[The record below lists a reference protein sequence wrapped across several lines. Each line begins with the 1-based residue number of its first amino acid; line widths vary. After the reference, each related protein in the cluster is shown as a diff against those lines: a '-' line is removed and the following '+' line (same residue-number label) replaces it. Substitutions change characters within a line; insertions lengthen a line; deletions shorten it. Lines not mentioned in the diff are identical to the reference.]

1 MNKMKTLYNM
11 QNDDDTTADEEDD
24 DIDNCDNGKGFDLTD
39 GKRATVTARP
49 TKRKRAKKIQ
59 YKSSEFVNDT
69 SDSSDDDL
77 PNNGNVS
84 MQKRVPPLARKTIKM
99 DKGDDVCSAKRRKNS
114 SSSSGSG
121 SNSNDSSDDNGK
133 TNRNKVSSTK
143 RRKNNTAT
151 TSSSSSSSGS
161 GSSSEGSTSSTDN
174 SDDEVN
180 KNDDKKNDDNGD
192 SSGES
197 DSKPKSTMMIQ
208 QESKTQQLPKITD
221 DRIIKVRTLQ
231 ESTRHNVIDNT
242 RIVRIGDKN
251 FKETNIDNE
260 ENFEN
265 FLNNTNIGT
274 IGNAVVRD
282 QGDDD
287 DDDVNNDPDYQVY
300 KENGHSLQADDVEP
314 VTMKTRNKC
323 ITARDM
329 EFSTYGELHNYMTR
343 NHYLNVCCIVD
354 EDKADIDVSKTQVA
368 PCTDA
373 ENAKRAKFEASLKR
387 NLKPYKLFS
396 DNNQKIRKYIDT
408 SAQPTMRVSDYE
420 KIVDASIE
428 DYVPL
433 YSILS
438 DFEKN
443 HKMELKIV
451 PSRLG
456 ALLKDISN
464 CPERL
469 PQETMT
475 LVNFKT
481 ELRHYKLMYGFIPAR
496 YSIAM
501 DIFIMNM
508 IKARTNEPYD
518 LFEGE
523 IELMA
528 MALWRTTANDLKI
541 YNERCGREPK
551 KTVLRYL
558 YLRILDTLRNVRDT
572 KFQHFTNTEK
582 DVYVSA
588 CRFLKMFKRY
598 AIFDNKNKIQAMV
611 LVIVKEL
618 LLLVYSWLTQEEMNL
633 WAGLFS
639 NFKIHHVLFPH
650 TYNYLIQHRP
660 NIFTWF
666 GQIYGIYTDTL
677 DSHVLRSAWR
687 YDPLKAKNGGDDL
700 TVFTKKDV
708 RVMFYKIF
716 PKDKDVPLA
725 LLIKIDN
732 FFMIFVHYFVHYLKT
747 TGMVE
752 QRSIGLKHIIC
763 FLQIF
768 HPNVWPRY
776 GNPLLDVRVRST
788 IKKEF
793 ANCIKTERDRMGD
806 FVNEPFVIESE
817 VIDTLLLFAFN
828 VLSWVL
834 GPILISTQHVAS
846 PHTYALLFIRAIEI
860 FERDY
865 LGNTDN
871 FPFPYNFPK
880 WLTNGHADDDYTEE
894 NAENFDTYENGVLMF
909 PDMDVYDSCSDD
921 DEAGYYRDGKIRR
934 LAGEN
939 RNVVDL
945 GIPDNEDSDFNDS
958 DSECE
963 VYDTTDD
970 VVYKMRLFNKL
981 SKVREILASIESKIH
996 DGQGDSDLLESKKK
1010 YIDQREKLET
1020 ALQEVTEQITKKDI
1034 LGKNKRLRLNCE
1046 LAIIT
1051 GECDERLFDMGV
1063 VPPDVEKYLNRPV
1076 FDEYHRNN
1084 RKRSAPN
1091 AFAKPN
1097 KRIRRSIELKD
1108 DDNNTIATVDYET
1121 DDDDDNFTTSKG
1133 KKVTGVADRNN
1144 LCRKKRGINKI
1155 DYLKFTLTD
1164 GSDFKIIDGVKM
1176 FGLISNKMLN
1186 RGKRSKVGCS
1196 LCAVPVSGS
1205 YNMKINASC
1214 IVSVCLVC
1222 THKIYNM
1229 LSAPSDNG
1237 VSFETLQE
1245 FIATRVECR
1254 YKAPLLF
1261 DSDGVMLTEMLPR
1274 MKGPEDMYKY
1284 TYNKVNSQYGKRIQV
1299 KEAFQQLCDKYNW
1312 TGYVT
1317 KAPKRRT
1324 PKQRKI

>member
-1 MNKMKTLYNM
+1 MNKMKTLYNI
-11 QNDDDTTADEEDD
+11 QDDDDDSSDTTVEEEEE
-24 DIDNCDNGKGFDLTD
+24 NVNDNGRGSTD
-39 GKRATVTARP
+39 GKRASVTTRP
-49 TKRKRAKKIQ
+49 LKRKRVKKMQ

-69 SDSSDDDL
+69 DSSDDDS
-77 PNNGNVS
+77 PNNVPIA
-84 MQKRVPPLARKTIKM
+84 KRVPPLARKTIKM
-99 DKGDDVCSAKRRKNS
+99 GNKDDTKSNR
-114 SSSSGSG
+114 SSSGS
-121 SNSNDSSDDNGK
+121 SNSSDDDK
-133 TNRNKVSSTK
+133 QNKDNIVSTK
-143 RRKNNTAT
+143 RSEKNN
-151 TSSSSSSSGS
+151 TSSSSSSSS
-161 GSSSEGSTSSTDN
+161 NNSSSDDSDSSSTD
-174 SDDEVN
+174 S
-180 KNDDKKNDDNGD
+180 DNGD
-192 SSGES
+192 AKIDKVDGNKDTSSNSSDGES
-197 DSKPKSTMMIQ
+197 DKD
-208 QESKTQQLPKITD
+208 SKTPIGTGKPMSTNEPKPRAPATKMTD
-221 DRIIKVRTLQ
+221 KSVRTLQ
-231 ESTRHNVIDNT
+231 ESTRYNIIDDNT
-242 RIVRIGDKN
+242 RTVRVGDKN
-251 FKETNIDNE
+251 FKETNIDND

-265 FLNNTNIGT
+265 FLNVGVDTL
-274 IGNAVVRD
+274 VRD
-282 QGDDD
+282 REDDED
-287 DDDVNNDPDYQVY
+287 DENNDPDYRVY
-300 KENGHSLQADDVEP
+300 KENGQSFQADDVEP
-314 VTMKTRNKC
+314 ITMKTRNKS
-323 ITARDM
+323 IAARDM
-329 EFSTYGELHNYMTR
+329 EFSTYGELNNYMTR
-343 NHYLNVCCIVD
+343 KHYLNVCCIVD

-396 DNNQKIRKYIDT
+396 DNNIKIRKYIDT
-408 SAQPTMRVSDYE
+408 SIQPTMRVSDYE
-420 KIVDASIE
+420 KVVDPSIE
-428 DYVPL
+428 DYVSL
-433 YSILS
+433 YTILS

-456 ALLKDISN
+456 TLLKDISN
-464 CPERL
+464 CPEKL

-523 IELMA
+523 IELMS
-528 MALWRTTANDLKI
+528 MALWRTTANDLKT

-551 KTVLRYL
+551 KTILRYL
-558 YLRILDTLRNVRDT
+558 YLRILDTLRHVRDT
-572 KFQHFTNTEK
+572 KLQYFTNTEK
-582 DVYVSA
+582 NLYVSA

-598 AIFDNKNKIQAMV
+598 AVFDNKNKIQAMV

-666 GQIYGIYTDTL
+666 GQIYSIYSDTL
-677 DSHVLRSAWR
+677 DSRVLQSVWR
-687 YDPLKAKNGGDDL
+687 YDPLKTKNVGDVVTNNL

-716 PKDKDVPLA
+716 PKDKDVPLS

-732 FFMIFVHYFVHYLKT
+732 FFMIFVHYFIHYLKT

-752 QRSIGLKHIIC
+752 QRSVGLKHIIC

-806 FVNEPFVIESE
+806 FDNDTFVIENE

-865 LGNTDN
+865 LGSTDN

-921 DEAGYYRDGKIRR
+921 DEAEYYRNVKIRR

-970 VVYKMRLFNKL
+970 VVYKMRLLNKV
-981 SKVREILASIESKIH
+981 SKVRESLALIESQIH
-996 DGQGDSDLLESKKK
+996 DGHGDSDLLENKKK
-1010 YIDQREKLET
+1010 YQDQREKLET
-1020 ALQEVTEQITKKDI
+1020 ALLQVTEQITNKDI
-1034 LGKNKRLRLNCE
+1034 LGKNKKVRLNCE
-1046 LAIIT
+1046 RAIIT
-1051 GECDERLFDMGV
+1051 GECDERLFDMGI

-1076 FDEYHRNN
+1076 FDEYRNC
-1084 RKRSAPN
+1084 RKRPVPN
-1091 AFAKPN
+1091 VLTAKSN
-1097 KRIRRSIELKD
+1097 KRVKRSIELKD

-1121 DDDDDNFTTSKG
+1121 NDDGDDENLDNNTG
-1133 KKVTGVADRNN
+1133 KKVTSVVDGNIR
-1144 LCRKKRGINKI
+1144 RKKRGINKI
-1155 DYLKFTLTD
+1155 DYLKFTLSD
-1164 GSDFKIIDGVKM
+1164 DSDFKIVDGVKM
-1176 FGLISNKMLN
+1176 FGLISNKILN

-1196 LCAVPVSGS
+1196 LCAVPISGS

-1229 LSAPSDNG
+1229 LSTPSDNG
-1237 VSFETLQE
+1237 VTFETLQD

-1261 DSDGVMLTEMLPR
+1261 DSDGIMLTEMLPK
-1274 MKGPEDMYKY
+1274 MNGPEDMYKY
-1284 TYNKVNSQYGKRIQV
+1284 TYNKVNPQYGKRIQV
-1299 KEAFQQLCDKYNW
+1299 KEAFQSLCDKYNW
-1312 TGYVT
+1312 TGYAKKV
-1317 KAPKRRT
+1317 PKRRT
-1324 PKQRKI
+1324 PKQQRKI